1 MFMID
6 SLIAILIIVIVI
18 GGKLFGMYLIASFIN
33 KQ

>member
-1 MFMID
+1 MID

-18 GGKLFGMYLIASFIN
+18 GGKLFGMYLIASFIK

>member
-1 MFMID
+1 MID

-18 GGKLFGMYLIASFIN
+18 GGKLLGMYLIASFIN